1 MGSDV
6 HIKKHRFLLPTIIS
20 LFLISGIF
28 VIFPYA
34 SADEIPAWVKGI
46 ANFWVEG
53 NISDTEFGD
62 AIVFL
67 IEQDILK
74 LDLLENL
81 KLQVAQLEMEK
92 AYILEFGS
100 LEGFMTEPEEAT
112 EAIQGEKIIHIDIL
126 SGSHRQDLGLDY
138 RECGGSICD
147 TKYYSIDLLE
157 IEPGTTVVWTN
168 QDSVS
173 HNITSGVQSFGFN
186 KPNTPDG
193 YMASGEIP
201 PGESFSFTIDRL
213 GFIRFFDTDYVW
225 MDGTIISIPTN
236 TGTFVGKN

>member
-1 MGSDV
+1 MGSDA
-6 HIKKHRFLLPTIIS
+6 HIKKHRFLLPTIVS
-20 LFLISGIF
+20 LVLISGVF

-34 SADEIPAWVKGI
+34 FADEIPAWVKGI

-67 IEQDILK
+67 IEQDIIK

-81 KLQVAQLEMEK
+81 KLQVAQLEREK

-100 LEGFMTEPEEAT
+100 LEGFMIEPEEAT

-126 SGSHRQDLGLDY
+126 PGAHLRDTGVSSIL
-138 RECGGSICD
+138 CGATCDIKYLSIR
-147 TKYYSIDLLE
+147 LLE

-173 HNITSGVQSFGFN
+173 HNITSGVQSFGHD
-186 KPNTPDG
+186 KPNIPDG

-201 PGESFSFTIDRL
+201 PGESFSFTINQL
-213 GFIRFFDTDYVW
+213 GFIRFFDTNYNW
-225 MDGTIISIPTN
+225 IDGTLISIPTN
-236 TGTFVGKN
+236 VETFVGKN

>member
-1 MGSDV
+1 
-6 HIKKHRFLLPTIIS
+6 
-20 LFLISGIF
+20 
-28 VIFPYA
+28 
-34 SADEIPAWVKGI
+34 
-46 ANFWVEG
+46 
-53 NISDTEFGD
+53 
-62 AIVFL
+62 
-67 IEQDILK
+67 
-74 LDLLENL
+74 LENL

-100 LEGFMTEPEEAT
+100 LEGFMAEPEEAT

-126 SGSHRQDLGLDY
+126 PGAHLPDTGVNY
-138 RECGGSICD
+138 IECGLTCEI
-147 TKYYSIDLLE
+147 KYFSIDLLE

-193 YMASGEIP
+193 YMVSGEIP
-201 PGESFSFTIDRL
+201 PGESFSFTVDRL

>member
-6 HIKKHRFLLPTIIS
+6 HMKKHRFLLPTIIS

-34 SADEIPAWVKGI
+34 SADGIPTWVKGI
-46 ANFWVEG
+46 ANFWVED

-62 AIVFL
+62 AIIFL

-74 LDLLENL
+74 LDLLEDL
-81 KLQVAQLEMEK
+81 KLQVAQLEREK
-92 AYILEFGS
+92 TYILEFGS

-112 EAIQGEKIIHIDIL
+112 EAIQGEKIIHINILPGAHLPDTGVSSILCGTGCDIKYL
-126 SGSHRQDLGLDY
+126 SVR
-138 RECGGSICD
+138 
-147 TKYYSIDLLE
+147 LLE

-168 QDSVS
+168 QNSVS
-173 HNITSGVQSFGFN
+173 HNINSGVQSESHN
-186 KPNTPDG
+186 KPNIPDG
-193 YMASGEIP
+193 YMASGEIL
-201 PGESFSFTIDRL
+201 PGESFSFTINKL
-213 GFIRFFDTDYVW
+213 GFVRFFDTNYSW
-225 MDGTIISIPTN
+225 IDGVLISLPTN

>member
-1 MGSDV
+1 MGSDIQ
-6 HIKKHRFLLPTIIS
+6 IKKHRFLPPTIIS

-81 KLQVAQLEMEK
+81 KLQVAQLEREK

-100 LEGFMTEPEEAT
+100 LEGFMAEPEEAT
-112 EAIQGEKIIHIDIL
+112 EAIQGEKTVHIDIMP
-126 SGSHRQDLGLDY
+126 GSHQSDLGLDY
-138 RECGGSICD
+138 KECGGTICD
-147 TKYYSIDLLE
+147 VNYYSIDLLE

-201 PGESFSFTIDRL
+201 PGESFSFTVDRL

-225 MDGTIISIPTN
+225 MDGTIISLHTN

>member
-6 HIKKHRFLLPTIIS
+6 HIKKRRFLLPTIIS

-28 VIFPYA
+28 IIFPYA
-34 SADEIPAWVKGI
+34 SADEIPAWVKGV

-81 KLQVAQLEMEK
+81 KLQIAQLEREK

-100 LEGFMTEPEEAT
+100 LEGFMAEPEET
-112 EAIQGEKIIHIDIL
+112 EVIQGEKTIHIDIL
-126 SGSHRQDLGLDY
+126 PGSHLQDLGLKY
-138 RECGGSICD
+138 QECGGTTCD
-147 TKYYSIDLLE
+147 VNYYSIDLLE

-168 QDSVS
+168 LDSVS
-173 HNITSGVQSFGFN
+173 HNVTSGEQSFGFN
-186 KPNTPDG
+186 KPNIPDG
-193 YMASGEIP
+193 YMSSGEIP
-201 PGESFSFTIDRL
+201 PGESFSFTINKS
-213 GFIRFFDTDYVW
+213 GFVRFFDTNYTW
-225 MDGTIISIPTN
+225 MDGVIISIPT
-236 TGTFVGKN
+236 GVETFVGKN

>member
-6 HIKKHRFLLPTIIS
+6 QIKKHRFLLPTIIS

-34 SADEIPAWVKGI
+34 FADEIPAWVKGV

-100 LEGFMTEPEEAT
+100 LEGFMIESEEAT
-112 EAIQGEKIIHIDIL
+112 DEIQGEKIIHIDIL
-126 SGSHRQDLGLDY
+126 PGAHLPDAGMNALT
-138 RECGGSICD
+138 CGTTCEI
-147 TKYYSIDLLE
+147 KYLSVRLLE

-173 HNITSGVQSFGFN
+173 HNITSGVQSFGHD
-186 KPNTPDG
+186 KPNIPDG

-201 PGESFSFTIDRL
+201 PGESFSFTINQS
-213 GFIRFFDTDYVW
+213 GFIRFFDTNYNW
-225 MDGTIISIPTN
+225 IDGTLISVPTN
-236 TGTFVGKN
+236 VETFVGKT

>member
-6 HIKKHRFLLPTIIS
+6 QIKKHRFLLPTIVS
-20 LFLISGIF
+20 LVLISGIF

-34 SADEIPAWVKGI
+34 FADEIPAWVKGV

-67 IEQDILK
+67 IEQDIIK

-81 KLQVAQLEMEK
+81 KLQVAQLEREK
-92 AYILEFGS
+92 TYILEFGS

-112 EAIQGEKIIHIDIL
+112 EEIQGEKIIHIDIL
-126 SGSHRQDLGLDY
+126 PGAHLPDAGMNSLT
-138 RECGGSICD
+138 CGTTCEI
-147 TKYYSIDLLE
+147 KYLSVRLLE

-173 HNITSGVQSFGFN
+173 HNITSGVQSFGHN
-186 KPNTPDG
+186 KPNIPDG

-201 PGESFSFTIDRL
+201 PGESFSFTINQS
-213 GFIRFFDTDYVW
+213 GFIRFFDTNYNW
-225 MDGTIISIPTN
+225 IDGTLISIPTN
-236 TGTFVGKN
+236 VETFVGKN

>member
-6 HIKKHRFLLPTIIS
+6 QIKKHRFLLPTIVS
-20 LFLISGIF
+20 LVLISGIF

-53 NISDTEFGD
+53 NITDTEFGD

-81 KLQVAQLEMEK
+81 KLQVAQLEREK
-92 AYILEFGS
+92 VYILEFGS
-100 LEGFMTEPEEAT
+100 LEGFMAEPEEAT

-126 SGSHRQDLGLDY
+126 PGAHLPDTGVNY
-138 RECGGSICD
+138 IECGLTCEI
-147 TKYYSIDLLE
+147 KYFSIDLLE

-201 PGESFSFTIDRL
+201 PGESFSFTVDRL
-213 GFIRFFDTDYVW
+213 GFVRFFDTNYVW